1 MKNRIQLLDI
11 AIDIDSTKVAAE
23 TTIQCLEEESSK
35 VIYFVNSET
44 LLLLQENEDWKDV
57 VEATDL
63 TLPGNAG
70 VNNSVDEELGHK
82 RDPFFFDG
90 YFEQILDYAIS
101 VGAEIL
107 LVTESEER
115 FLSVQESLHAKRP
128 YLTLSGLYLT
138 EQEESLD
145 HIVNEIN
152 SVAPDILLIALE
164 EQRQLELLQN
174 YRDKMNAGLALFT
187 GKILY
192 NQAVAEAEV
201 PESIQKLKMDNIYK
215 WSQKDGR
222 IRNFF
227 NNLKMK
233 FRIRQQRKD
242 KES

>member
-44 LLLLQENEDWKDV
+44 LLLLQENKEWKEV

-107 LVTESEER
+107 LVTESEEHNQQYPLVQR
-115 FLSVQESLHAKRP
+115 FCWL
-128 YLTLSGLYLT
+128 
-138 EQEESLD
+138 
-145 HIVNEIN
+145 
-152 SVAPDILLIALE
+152 
-164 EQRQLELLQN
+164 QRV
-174 YRDKMNAGLALFT
+174 K
-187 GKILY
+187 
-192 NQAVAEAEV
+192 
-201 PESIQKLKMDNIYK
+201 SIFCLCRRVFMP
-215 WSQKDGR
+215 KDR
-222 IRNFF
+222 I
-227 NNLKMK
+227 
-233 FRIRQQRKD
+233 
-242 KES
+242 

>member
-1 MKNRIQLLDI
+1 M
-11 AIDIDSTKVAAE
+11 
-23 TTIQCLEEESSK
+23 
-35 VIYFVNSET
+35 
-44 LLLLQENEDWKDV
+44 
-57 VEATDL
+57 
-63 TLPGNAG
+63 
-70 VNNSVDEELGHK
+70 
-82 RDPFFFDG
+82 
-90 YFEQILDYAIS
+90 
-101 VGAEIL
+101 
-107 LVTESEER
+107 
-115 FLSVQESLHAKRP
+115 
-128 YLTLSGLYLT
+128 TLSGLYLT